1 MPAFLADHL
10 DEARLVSAAIPAGNA
25 TCLSFWYHMLG
36 SAIGELNVYVKV
48 EPAFTLFYIRTSKIL
63 PRLRY
68 S

>member
-10 DEARLVSAAIPAGNA
+10 DEARLVSAAIPAGNE

-48 EPAFTLFYIRTSKIL
+48 QPAFTLFLYKNQ
-63 PRLRY
+63 
-68 S
+68 